1 MKYNDRRKYHGTW
14 MRLLR
19 AYEKK
24 YLPRVLKALEG
35 EADRFIKEA
44 ERVGFDAAFRTFGLV
59 NERLLT
65 VVNQLHK
72 EVGVKFGKEVN
83 RQLTKT
89 EKVSFFNANFILNLI
104 EILTRQALDLLT
116 AVETTTKDR
125 ILNIL
130 TRSQTE
136 QLTFTDTA
144 RLITEQVASPERA
157 LTITRTESNRAA
169 NIAAFEAAKLKP
181 FQVTKE
187 WISAI
192 DNRTRRYRE
201 KDEYDHAILDG
212 SVQELDM
219 AFTQVGRTK
228 GIQAVAQYPLDA
240 QAPAAFTINCRCV
253 LGFEYKRDENG
264 ELIPKRLV

>member
-1 MKYNDRRKYHGTW
+1 M
-14 MRLLR
+14 
-19 AYEKK
+19 
-24 YLPRVLKALEG
+24 
-35 EADRFIKEA
+35 
-44 ERVGFDAAFRTFGLV
+44 
-59 NERLLT
+59 
-65 VVNQLHK
+65 
-72 EVGVKFGKEVN
+72 
-83 RQLTKT
+83 
-89 EKVSFFNANFILNLI
+89 LNLI

-144 RLITEQVASPERA
+144 KLITEQVASPERA

-192 DNRTRRYRE
+192 DNRTRRYRQ
-201 KDEYDHAILDG
+201 KDEYDHALLDG
-212 SVQELDM
+212 SVQELDT

-264 ELIPKRLV
+264 ELIPKRLI